1 MWSGDRFNRR
11 RARADKVRIP
21 IDHDVLKDGALG
33 ADGIWRQIV
42 TVFDAI
48 AKGFDLVDLAE
59 LQRENSVDE
68 FDNLFRCL
76 FLDDSQSMFPFEIM
90 RRCMVDSWDVW
101 RDVQPYAAQPYAGEV
116 WLGYDPNASEAG
128 TGDDAALV
136 AIAAPLAPGARFRVL
151 EKKRLKGLQFD
162 QQAAAIREMAGRYR
176 VTRIAI
182 DVTGA
187 GRAVEQL
194 VRKWFPLVTAITY
207 SPLSKSQMV
216 LKAKNVISAG
226 RLEFDAGWMD
236 MMSAFMAIRPEI
248 TKHGITYVAGRAG
261 GVGHADWPG
270 GDARPVLRTARRQRG
285 HRRHV
290 HHGDFRCLIPRPFRW
305 RSCLF
310 CPKTSPHPRPPP
322 RLPLPSATRKACSTG
337 ASCSTCSR
345 SPTMAAGTSRRSP
358 TPGWAAAIAWPPI
371 TRAPS
376 CSSATCWSPASCPA
390 AGCRRPTS
398 RAGRSTG

>member
-1 MWSGDRFNRR
+1 M
-11 RARADKVRIP
+11 
-21 IDHDVLKDGALG
+21 
-33 ADGIWRQIV
+33 
-42 TVFDAI
+42 
-48 AKGFDLVDLAE
+48 
-59 LQRENSVDE
+59 VDE

-136 AIAAPLAPGARFRVL
+136 AIAAPLARARFRAG
-151 EKKRLKGLQFD
+151 KTAQGPQFD

-187 GRAVEQL
+187 GRAVERL

-236 MMSAFMAIRPEI
+236 MMSAFMAIRP
-248 TKHGITYVAGRAG
+248 
-261 GVGHADWPG
+261 
-270 GDARPVLRTARRQRG
+270 
-285 HRRHV
+285 
-290 HHGDFRCLIPRPFRW
+290 
-305 RSCLF
+305 
-310 CPKTSPHPRPPP
+310 
-322 RLPLPSATRKACSTG
+322 
-337 ASCSTCSR
+337 R
-345 SPTMAAGTSRRSP
+345 SPGTASHMSRAAPGAWAMPILAWAVMHALFFEPLDASEGIGGTS
-358 TPGWAAAIAWPPI
+358 TMEIFDA
-371 TRAPS
+371 
-376 CSSATCWSPASCPA
+376 
-390 AGCRRPTS
+390 
-398 RAGRSTG
+398 

>member
-21 IDHDVLKDGALG
+21 IDHDVLRDGALG

-48 AKGFDLVDLAE
+48 AKGFDLVDLPNCNAKI
-59 LQRENSVDE
+59 RSTSSTT
-68 FDNLFRCL
+68 C
-76 FLDDSQSMFPFEIM
+76 S
-90 RRCMVDSWDVW
+90 
-101 RDVQPYAAQPYAGEV
+101 AACSSTTARACSPSRSCAAA
-116 WLGYDPNASEAG
+116 WSTAG
-128 TGDDAALV
+128 TSGAMSSPMPRSPTRARSGWAMIPMPARRARATMPRWWPSPRRWRRRALPR
-136 AIAAPLAPGARFRVL
+136 AG
-151 EKKRLKGLQFD
+151 KKRLKGLQFD

-248 TKHGITYVAGRAG
+248 TKNGITYVAGRAG
-261 GVGHADWPG
+261 AWAMPTWPG
-270 GDARPVLRTARRQRG
+270 R
-285 HRRHV
+285 
-290 HHGDFRCLIPRPFRW
+290 
-305 RSCLF
+305 
-310 CPKTSPHPRPPP
+310 
-322 RLPLPSATRKACSTG
+322 
-337 ASCSTCSR
+337 
-345 SPTMAAGTSRRSP
+345 
-358 TPGWAAAIAWPPI
+358 
-371 TRAPS
+371 
-376 CSSATCWSPASCPA
+376 
-390 AGCRRPTS
+390 
-398 RAGRSTG
+398 

>member
-1 MWSGDRFNRR
+1 M
-11 RARADKVRIP
+11 
-21 IDHDVLKDGALG
+21 
-33 ADGIWRQIV
+33 
-42 TVFDAI
+42 FDAI

-248 TKHGITYVAGRAG
+248 TKNGITYVAGRAG
-261 GVGHADWPG
+261 GVGHADLAWAVMHALFFEPL
-270 GDARPVLRTARRQRG
+270 DASEG
-285 HRRHV
+285 I
-290 HHGDFRCLIPRPFRW
+290 G
-305 RSCLF
+305 
-310 CPKTSPHPRPPP
+310 
-322 RLPLPSATRKACSTG
+322 
-337 ASCSTCSR
+337 
-345 SPTMAAGTSRRSP
+345 GTS
-358 TPGWAAAIAWPPI
+358 TMEIFDA
-371 TRAPS
+371 
-376 CSSATCWSPASCPA
+376 
-390 AGCRRPTS
+390 
-398 RAGRSTG
+398 